1 MGTNSSVIQ
10 SPTPE
15 REGESGGDSGVDPK
29 EASSQSESRAEA
41 EALDPERDGFAPGGD
56 GLMTK
61 RAVLAHQ
68 LCAVMRR
75 LHQRG
80 WCEGSGGNFSCVLQ
94 RDPILLLMAPSG
106 VDKGSVAPEQLLVVN
121 DQARVVQGQGNASAE
136 TLLHL
141 EIVRNTEAGA
151 VLHTHSQSATL
162 LSALEA
168 PANSNNRVRKGEGVD
183 GELGCDRDVGYVEHQ
198 GLEMLKG
205 LRGILTHQTRVRV
218 PVLNNDQKLRRLSDR
233 SAPHLREAPH
243 GLLIAGHGLYAWGS
257 DLSEAMRHTEIH
269 EFLLEQNWRLRLLN
283 ALQQSVPEG
292 DPRR

>member
-10 SPTPE
+10 SPTPG
-15 REGESGGDSGVDPK
+15 RESVSEEDPGVDPK
-29 EASSQSESRAEA
+29 EASSRSGSWAEA
-41 EALDPERDGFAPGGD
+41 EALDPERLRIAPGGD
-56 GLMTK
+56 GLETK
-61 RAVLAHQ
+61 RAVLARQ
-68 LCAVMRR
+68 LCAVIRR

-106 VDKGSVAPEQLLVVN
+106 VDKGSVAPKQLLVVN
-121 DQARVVQGQGNASAE
+121 DQAIVVQGQGNASAE

-141 EIVRNTEAGA
+141 EIVRNTAAGA

-162 LSALEA
+162 LSSLEA
-168 PANSNNRVRKGEGVD
+168 PANSNNVEVKGEELD

-205 LRGILTHQTRVRV
+205 LRGIHTHETRVRV
-218 PVLNNDQKLRRLSDR
+218 PVLNNDQNLRRLSDR
-233 SAPHLREAPH
+233 SAPHLQDAPH

-283 ALQQSVPEG
+283 ARQQSAPEG